1 LHGRAAPRFGLDR
14 AARSRVMLKPEKLQ
28 GIVDKFAAIERQLG
42 EPDVLRDPRRLQ
54 ELSREHARLREIADA
69 AREFQKVH
77 ADLAGADELVRTSD
91 DREMKE
97 LARSELDALGERA
110 AALQARLEVLLLPP
124 DPLNEKNTI
133 VEIRAGTG
141 GDEAALFAANLAR
154 MYQRYAERQGWK
166 LDLLSSNA
174 TGIGGFKEIIF
185 QVSGTGAYGKLRFE
199 SGVHRVQRVPE
210 TEGSGRIHT
219 STATVAVL
227 PEVEDVEVHLDP
239 TELQIEVCRAGG
251 PGGQHVNTTDSA
263 VRIVHLPSGLEV
275 RCQDERSQLK
285 NKEKALRILRSRLY
299 EKQRA
304 EQDAQ
309 RAEERRSQIGSAER
323 SDKIRT
329 YNFPQSRL
337 TDHRIGLTVHNLSG
351 ILDGDLDDVIQALVT
366 DYQRAQ
372 LAAQ

>member
-1 LHGRAAPRFGLDR
+1 MIAP
-14 AARSRVMLKPEKLQ
+14 AKLQ
-28 GIVDKFAAIERQLG
+28 GIIDKFESIERQLVDP
-42 EPDVLRDPRRLQ
+42 EITRDLQ
-54 ELSREHARLREIADA
+54 KLQSLSREHARLRDIVEV
-69 AREFQKVH
+69 ARQYQKMH
-77 ADLAGADELVRTSD
+77 ADLEGARELSRHSDDPEMRALASQEADELR
-91 DREMKE
+91 DRGLEIE
-97 LARSELDALGERA
+97 
-110 AALQARLEVLLLPP
+110 ARLELLLVPP
-124 DPLNEKNTI
+124 DPLAEKNTI
-133 VEIRAGTG
+133 VEVRAGTG

-166 LDLLSSNA
+166 MEILSSSP

-185 QVSGTGAYGKLRFE
+185 SVSGTGAYGRLRFE

-210 TEGSGRIHT
+210 TEASGRIHT

-227 PEVEDVEVHLDP
+227 PEMEEVEVALNPSDLH
-239 TELQIEVCRAGG
+239 IEVCRAGG

-263 VRIVHLPSGLEV
+263 VRIVHVPTGLEV

-285 NKEKALRILRSRLY
+285 NKEKALKVLRSRLY
-299 EKQRA
+299 EKQRQ
-304 EQDAQ
+304 EQDAK

-337 TDHRIGLTVHNLSG
+337 TDHRIGLTVHNLAA
-351 ILDGDLDDVIQALVT
+351 ILEGDLDEVIQALSSEH
-366 DYQRAQ
+366 QRAQ

>member
-1 LHGRAAPRFGLDR
+1 
-14 AARSRVMLKPEKLQ
+14 MLKPEKLQ
-28 GIVDKFAAIERQLG
+28 GIIDKFDAIERQLG
-42 EPDVLRDPRRLQ
+42 DAAVLRDPRRLQ
-54 ELSREHARLREIADA
+54 DLSREHARLREIVDA

-77 ADLAGADELVRTSD
+77 LDQVGAQELLRSAD

-97 LARSELDALGERA
+97 LARVELDELKERE
-110 AALQARLEVLLLPP
+110 AALEARLEVLLLPP
-124 DPLNEKNTI
+124 DPLAEKNTI

-141 GDEAALFAANLAR
+141 GDEAALFAADLAR
-154 MYQRYAERQGWK
+154 MYQRYAERQGWN
-166 LDLLSSNA
+166 LELLSSSA

-185 QVSGTGAYGKLRFE
+185 QVSGAGAYGRLRFE
-199 SGVHRVQRVPE
+199 SGVHRVQRVPA
-210 TEGSGRIHT
+210 TEASGRIHT

-227 PEVEDVEVHLDP
+227 PEAEDLDVELAP
-239 TELQIEVCRAGG
+239 TDLQIEVCRAGG

-263 VRIVHLPSGLEV
+263 VRIVHLPTGLEV

-285 NKEKALRILRSRLY
+285 NKEKALKILRSRLY
-299 EKQRA
+299 EKQRS

-337 TDHRIGLTVHNLSG
+337 TDHRIGLTVHNLSA
-351 ILDGDLDDVIQALVT
+351 ILDGDLQEVIQALVT
-366 DYQRAQ
+366 DHQRAQ
-372 LAAQ
+372 LGAH

>member
-1 LHGRAAPRFGLDR
+1 MQDLSNHFQDILKQLDELEVQLSDPT
-14 AARSRVMLKPEKLQ
+14 AVKDPK
-28 GIVDKFAAIERQLG
+28 KFAELTRSHRDLSERIAAF
-42 EPDVLRDPRRLQ
+42 RDREHIQDELNQARTLTGDADPEIAEMARVEIDAAQKRLTETDQRLQ
-54 ELSREHARLREIADA
+54 L
-69 AREFQKVH
+69 
-77 ADLAGADELVRTSD
+77 
-91 DREMKE
+91 
-97 LARSELDALGERA
+97 
-110 AALQARLEVLLLPP
+110 LLLPR
-124 DPLNEKNTI
+124 DPNDAKNTI

-166 LDLLSSNA
+166 MELLSSSA

-185 QVSGTGAYGKLRFE
+185 SVNGTGAYGRLRFE

-210 TEGSGRIHT
+210 TEANGRIHT

-227 PEVEDVEVHLDP
+227 PEIEAVEVDINP
-239 TELQIEVCRAGG
+239 SDLQIEVCRAGG

-263 VRIVHLPSGLEV
+263 VRIVHLPTGLEV

-285 NKEKALRILRSRLY
+285 NKDKALKILRSRLF

-304 EQDAQ
+304 ERDEK
-309 RAEERRSQIGSAER
+309 RADERRSQIGSAER

-329 YNFPQSRL
+329 YNFPQSRF
-337 TDHRIGLTVHNLSG
+337 TDHRIGLTVHNLAG
-351 ILDGDLDDVIQALVT
+351 ILDGDLADIIQALVT
-366 DYQRAQ
+366 DHQRTL